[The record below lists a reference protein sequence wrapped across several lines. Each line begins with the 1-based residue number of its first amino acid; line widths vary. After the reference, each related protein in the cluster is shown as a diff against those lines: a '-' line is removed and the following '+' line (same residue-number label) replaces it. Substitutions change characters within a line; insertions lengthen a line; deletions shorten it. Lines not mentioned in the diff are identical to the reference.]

1 MAQSLISNLQRQSSN
16 RVAQD
21 RNLTRIEDMPD
32 QKQKRP
38 SKNDDMGGAV
48 GAALSVFL
56 ADSYVLLTKT
66 QACHWNA
73 TGPNF
78 FALHTLT
85 EAQYNEIFAA
95 IDILAERL
103 RALSVRAP
111 GGLGEILSMATLE
124 DGIGKV
130 STQQAAELLAEA
142 NSAMAQ
148 HANEVA
154 AQAEEGEDAG
164 THDLLVARAIAH
176 DKAAWLLRS
185 HLN

>member
-1 MAQSLISNLQRQSSN
+1 LISHLQRKLRN
-16 RVAQD
+16 RVAPN
-21 RNLTRIEDMPD
+21 RNLTRIEAMPD
-32 QKQKRP
+32 HNQKRA
-38 SKNDDMGGAV
+38 KNSDDTGGVV
-48 GAALSVFL
+48 GAALSVFV
-56 ADSYVLLTKT
+56 ADSYVLLAKT

-78 FALHTLT
+78 FALHKLT
-85 EAQYNEIFAA
+85 EAQYDELFAA

-111 GGLGEILSMATLE
+111 GGLAEILSMATLE
-124 DGIGKV
+124 DGTGKV
-130 STQQAAELLAEA
+130 TTQQAAELLADA
-142 NSAMAQ
+142 NRAMAQ

-154 AQAEEGEDAG
+154 SQAEEADDAG